1 MKRSSRQIQFPGLR
15 RGFQRCVAAMLF
27 SAFALLT
34 PGCNSKPNVETK
46 SASTL
51 SAIKVEVRDGGP
63 VIITTSAAEFQAL
76 PSGYLQATLL
86 KDGKRATLDDPE
98 AGSATGSYLVHDG
111 KDLELI
117 PDFSQTKVT
126 EATGKLGRGKR
137 IEVSAKPL
145 APAGVE
151 IQRTAVVE
159 GYDDFPGVALVRL
172 TFQSECSGCEGG
184 NESFRHV
191 VVPGIE
197 LRLGQGRCTEADAN
211 FCATESDGRSSE
223 RRLRWRDS
231 GGRVLDRISRR
242 SDRTCRNSALDA
254 FDTRESG
261 KGWSRQRR
269 RDDS

>member
-111 KDLELI
+111 KDLEFI

-126 EATGKLGRGKR
+126 EATGKL
-137 IEVSAKPL
+137 
-145 APAGVE
+145 
-151 IQRTAVVE
+151 AVVNASR
-159 GYDDFPGVALVRL
+159 FPPSL
-172 TFQSECSGCEGG
+172 
-184 NESFRHV
+184 
-191 VVPGIE
+191 
-197 LRLGQGRCTEADAN
+197 LRPRVWRYNARRWSRCTTIFRAW
-211 FCATESDGRSSE
+211 
-223 RRLRWRDS
+223 L
-231 GGRVLDRISRR
+231 
-242 SDRTCRNSALDA
+242 
-254 FDTRESG
+254 
-261 KGWSRQRR
+261 
-269 RDDS
+269 